1 MSEPD
6 IRIGDT
12 EREEALKAL
21 GEHMSAG
28 RLELDEYGDRSALVT
43 TAKTR
48 GDLLALFADLPQP
61 HPRFGQVAAP
71 QPAASEV
78 VRRPVTA
85 SPVTHRL
92 LRAAVPLAGLLAV
105 ALFFAIKNPLIFLIV
120 PAIAIIAGSVLGDD
134 GRRDHR
140 RDRGRRR

>member
-1 MSEPD
+1 VSEPD
-6 IRIGDT
+6 IRIGDA

-48 GDLLALFADLPQP
+48 RDLLALFADLPQP
-61 HPRFGQVAAP
+61 HPRFGQAE
-71 QPAASEV
+71 QPLTAE
-78 VRRPVTA
+78 PV
-85 SPVTHRL
+85 HRSAGGPSVSH
-92 LRAAVPLAGLLAV
+92 RVMSAVVPLAGLLCV
-105 ALFFAIKNPLIFLIV
+105 LLFFTVVKTPLVFLLVPVIV
-120 PAIAIIAGSVLGDD
+120 ILAGSVLGD
-134 GRRDHR
+134 GGG

>member
-12 EREEALKAL
+12 EREEALRSL

-48 GDLLALFADLPQP
+48 RDLLALFADLPEP
-61 HPRFGQVAAP
+61 HPRFGQVVR
-71 QPAASEV
+71 PAAAEV
-78 VRRPVTA
+78 EQKA
-85 SPVTHRL
+85 GSPLTHRL
-92 LRAAVPLAGLLAV
+92 LRAAVPLGGLIAV
-105 ALFFAIKNPLIFLIV
+105 ALFLLIRNPLVFLIV
-120 PAIAIIAGSVLGDD
+120 PAIAILAGSVLGDN
-134 GRRDHR
+134 GRRDR
-140 RDRGRRR
+140 YRDRGRRS

>member
-6 IRIGDT
+6 IRIGDA

-28 RLELDEYGDRSALVT
+28 RLQLDEYGDRSALVT

-48 GDLLALFADLPQP
+48 GDLLALFADLPEP
-61 HPRFGQVAAP
+61 HPRFGQ
-71 QPAASEV
+71 
-78 VRRPVTA
+78 
-85 SPVTHRL
+85 L
-92 LRAAVPLAGLLAV
+92 LRPAPVAGEVDHRPAGGLSVSHRVMNALVPLTGVLCVL
-105 ALFFAIKNPLIFLIV
+105 LFFTVARTWVVFLLVPVVAIL
-120 PAIAIIAGSVLGDD
+120 AGVITGDEQ
-134 GRRDHR
+134 RK

>member
-48 GDLLALFADLPQP
+48 RDLMALFADLPAP
-61 HPRFGQVAAP
+61 HPKFGGVVPPTIPAPTPLVQQAAAELP
-71 QPAASEV
+71 VS
-78 VRRPVTA
+78 RRLMNA
-85 SPVTHRL
+85 M
-92 LRAAVPLAGLLAV
+92 VPLAGVLCV
-105 ALFFAIKNPLIFLIV
+105 ALFFTAVRSPFIFLLIPV
-120 PAIAIIAGSVLGDD
+120 VAILVGALGGDD
-134 GRRDHR
+134 QL
-140 RDRGRRR
+140 RRRRRRRR

>member
-6 IRIGDT
+6 IRIGDA

-48 GDLLALFADLPQP
+48 RDLLALFADLPQP
-61 HPRFGQVAAP
+61 HPRFEQAQRPEPITG
-71 QPAASEV
+71 EV
-78 VRRPVTA
+78 HQRHFSG
-85 SPVTHRL
+85 SPVSHRL
-92 LRAAVPLAGLLAV
+92 LRAAVPLAGILAV
-105 ALFFAIKNPLIFLIV
+105 VLFFAVKNPLIFLIV
-120 PAIAIIAGSVLGDD
+120 PAIAILAGSVLGDD
-134 GRRDHR
+134 R
-140 RDRGRRR
+140 RDRRRRR

>member
-6 IRIGDT
+6 IRIGDA

-78 VRRPVTA
+78 VRRPVAA

-92 LRAAVPLAGLLAV
+92 LRAAVPLGGLIAV
-105 ALFFAIKNPLIFLIV
+105 ALFLLIRNPLVFLIV
-120 PAIAIIAGSVLGDD
+120 PAIAILAGSVLGDN
-134 GRRDHR
+134 GRRDR
-140 RDRGRRR
+140 YRDRGRRN

>member
-12 EREEALKAL
+12 EREEALRSL

-48 GDLLALFADLPQP
+48 RDLLALFADLPEP
-61 HPRFGQVAAP
+61 HPRFGQVAR
-71 QPAASEV
+71 PAAAEV
-78 VRRPVTA
+78 VPKQA
-85 SPVTHRL
+85 PGSPLSHRL
-92 LRAAVPLAGLLAV
+92 LRAAVPLGGLIAV
-105 ALFFAIKNPLIFLIV
+105 ALFLLIRNPLVFLMV
-120 PAIAIIAGSVLGDD
+120 PAIAILAGSVLGDD
-134 GRRDHR
+134 GRRDRH
-140 RDRGRRR
+140 RDRDRRRRS

>member
-6 IRIGDT
+6 IRIGDA

-61 HPRFGQVAAP
+61 HPRFGQVA
-71 QPAASEV
+71 Q
-78 VRRPVTA
+78 PVTA
-85 SPVTHRL
+85 QVVQRATGGSPVSHRL
-92 LRAAVPLAGLLAV
+92 LRAAVPLAGVLAV
-105 ALFFAIKNPLIFLIV
+105 ALFFAIRNPLIFLIV
-120 PAIAIIAGSVLGDD
+120 PAIAILAGSVLGDD
-134 GRRDHR
+134 GK
-140 RDRGRRR
+140 RDRRRRR

>member
-1 MSEPD
+1 VSEPD
-6 IRIGDT
+6 IRIGDA

-61 HPRFGQVAAP
+61 HPRFGEVVPPVTTQVV
-71 QPAASEV
+71 QRAASGPLVSHRVMNALVPLTGLLCVLLFFTV
-78 VRRPVTA
+78 VRTPM
-85 SPVTHRL
+85 
-92 LRAAVPLAGLLAV
+92 
-105 ALFFAIKNPLIFLIV
+105 IFLLV
-120 PAIAIIAGSVLGDD
+120 PVIAILVGTITGEDQ
-134 GRRDHR
+134 RK
-140 RDRGRRR
+140 RDRRRRR